1 MLTRLPRDHVSRSR
15 SRTGA
20 RRAQGLGPLPC
31 GRCQPDAADDT
42 IAAETP
48 GEAYVVVGIG
58 YLVKI
63 VGEIAGPTVK
73 LDSTDG
79 TTPIPITNP
88 ADPGLLVL
96 QVSIR

>member
-1 MLTRLPRDHVSRSR
+1 MNTFPAAVL
-15 SRTGA
+15 A
-20 RRAQGLGPLPC
+20 RALGGRKILVRCRAG
-31 GRCQPDAADDT
+31 CQPDAADDT
-42 IAAETP
+42 IAAETT

-58 YLVKI
+58 YLAEI

-79 TTPIPITNP
+79 TTPILITDP

-96 QVSIR
+96 QVPIR